1 MKKRL
6 GSKKLDDGKPIGGVG
21 RLPDRMVDLLQTYF
35 GMAVRTNTGDLQK
48 MARAAWASL
57 MHKVA
62 FEDPAVR
69 HRYCPEGA
77 SSWCGWQQEKAGGD
91 PYVPK
96 DSIPVAVFG
105 VLKPIW
111 MQLTDKSLLSKCVR
125 GATQNRNEAWNGM
138 LWSICPK
145 TKFGGVDVIE
155 LCAALMTARFNHGM
169 GVYGSILEEMGIA
182 RGTYT
187 ACALQCEDDTHLSC
201 AARKAQRR

>member
-1 MKKRL
+1 
-6 GSKKLDDGKPIGGVG
+6 
-21 RLPDRMVDLLQTYF
+21 
-35 GMAVRTNTGDLQK
+35 
-48 MARAAWASL
+48 MARAVWASL

-69 HRYCPEGA
+69 HRYRPEGA
-77 SSWCGWQQEKAGGD
+77 SPWCGWQQGKAGGD

-155 LCAALMTARFNHGM
+155 LHAALTTARFNHGM
-169 GVYGSILEEMGIA
+169 GVYGAILEEMGIA

-187 ACALQCEDDTHLSC
+187 ACALQFEDDTRLSF
-201 AARKAQRR
+201 AARKAQRRQEKPEREEEE